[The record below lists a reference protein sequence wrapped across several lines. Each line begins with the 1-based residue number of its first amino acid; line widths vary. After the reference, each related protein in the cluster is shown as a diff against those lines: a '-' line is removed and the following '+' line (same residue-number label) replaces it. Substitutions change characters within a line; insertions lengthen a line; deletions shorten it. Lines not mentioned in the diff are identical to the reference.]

1 MYSKMIARSLFVTLE
16 TILIL
21 RFPMPWFYCA
31 ELAQVK
37 DLSIFS
43 TMAQAGFLL
52 ATTWTVII
60 PHHDILVSIF
70 QV

>member
-1 MYSKMIARSLFVTLE
+1 
-16 TILIL
+16 
-21 RFPMPWFYCA
+21 MPWFYCV

-52 ATTWTVII
+52 ATWTVII
-60 PHHDILVSIF
+60 PHHDILVPIF